1 MSHLPQTQPDF
12 ARPPRMTAAL
22 LWWIIGGAAVLVA
35 LAGAGVFIALK
46 APLWGVKSPNLH
58 TAAIHW
64 SEDIE
69 PLIRA
74 GHDVNAL
81 EGGETPLS
89 RAVTFRKVESVRLLL
104 KNGADPDL
112 AGPGQNPPLA
122 SPFLTHRDPDS
133 LRILEMLID
142 AGADP
147 DAHGNFGRTPLHVA
161 AEDGSLALARKLI
174 AAGADVEARD
184 ELGERTPLHVA
195 VANGR
200 LPLAAEL
207 LAAGADVN
215 AQDANGMT
223 PLKIAVQNAN
233 EPLVE
238 LLLQA
243 RSETTFDGW
252 SQEYVEQQAG
262 TPKIREM
269 LRRQRESGAAR

>member
-1 MSHLPQTQPDF
+1 
-12 ARPPRMTAAL
+12 MTAAL
-22 LWWIIGGAAVLVA
+22 LWWIIGGAAVFVA
-35 LAGAGVFIALK
+35 LAGIGVLIALK
-46 APLWGVKSPNLH
+46 APLWGVNSPNLH

-81 EGGETPLS
+81 QGGETPLS
-89 RAVTFRKVESVRLLL
+89 KAVTFRKVESVRLLL

-112 AGPGQNPPLA
+112 AGPGHKLPLA

-133 LRILEMLID
+133 LRILDMLLD

-147 DAHGNFGRTPLHVA
+147 NVHGSFGRTPLHTA
-161 AEDGSLALARKLI
+161 AEDGRLALARKLI

-184 ELGERTPLHVA
+184 ELGERTPLHLA
-195 VANGR
+195 VANGS
-200 LPLAAEL
+200 PQVAAEL

-215 AQDANGMT
+215 SQDANGMT

-243 RSETTFDGW
+243 GSETTFEGW
-252 SQEYVEQQAG
+252 SQDYVEQQAG
-262 TPKIREM
+262 TPKIREL
-269 LRRQRESGAAR
+269 LRQQREAGASR